1 MKCTKVILG
10 GLIAGV
16 AMVNAMPTLEQT
28 KKVEPL
34 VMDLMREDQNALKSG
49 KKTRAEVAQ
58 SAMELADKAESEA
71 AKLLLMTGAFNLYVR
86 AGEFDKARETLQTI
100 QTAIPDIPPQSVT
113 NIITTAFYGQPNEKE
128 SLLYKLLDEAKAAV
142 NPKRYCVIDLSAG
155 PNAEKYPVTY
165 MAKPPKGGFN
175 TDEHKTTKL
184 VLRRIE
190 PGKFKMRGQ
199 YEVTLT
205 KPFYCGVFEVTQKQ
219 YELVMGNNPSE
230 FKGDMRPVES
240 VSWGMIRGDSAKYN
254 WPSSANVDSSSFIGK
269 IRVRTG
275 LKFDLP
281 TEAQWEYACR
291 AGTTSKFNNGGD
303 SETDLKKLGRCN
315 GNQSDG
321 KGGNSSHHTTVGS
334 YEPNRWGLY
343 DMHGNVW
350 EACLDWRGNLSS
362 GVTDPQGPSSGAVRV
377 ARGGCWRSSM
387 SHCVPSYQ
395 DGTMSPS
402 DRYDC
407 GIGFRV
413 CIGAPLG
420 DWNNATTT
428 SPKLVKDAFALNAA
442 PGNVT
447 ELNLGN
453 VPPLQ
458 FVYCLAGKFSMG
470 YKEPPALSKVK
481 DVEIT
486 SPFWVSKT
494 MISVDQLASLGLNS
508 ITNANI
514 VGAAAIDDVSIVIQK
529 LPSVLK
535 ERFGKMLPPGYVFRL
550 PTEAEFEYLQKA
562 ETKDKN
568 AQTNI
573 WGVERLYSGGIIGVL
588 DRAPAYNMDDIVN
601 RRSRGTAWTDLVK
614 VNYENQPD
622 KDPVGWSDAPNW
634 SVFRRGLDRS
644 GCRKLTTTQRGG
656 LIANNGFYFVVAPD
670 VDKLNKFYWK

>member
-1 MKCTKVILG
+1 MLCTKDGSILVV
-10 GLIAGV
+10 GV
-16 AMVNAMPTLEQT
+16 NGDVGIPEGVTSIGYGAFS
-28 KKVEPL
+28 
-34 VMDLMREDQNALKSG
+34 DCSGLKSV
-49 KKTRAEVAQ
+49 K
-58 SAMELADKAESEA
+58 
-71 AKLLLMTGAFNLYVR
+71 
-86 AGEFDKARETLQTI
+86 
-100 QTAIPDIPPQSVT
+100 IPDSVT
-113 NIITTAFYGQPNEKE
+113 NIGVHAFSGCGGLTSVTIPSGVTSIGADAFLSCSGLTSVRIPNSVTSVGVRAFCNCSALKSVTMCGERPNVPN
-128 SLLYKLLDEAKAAV
+128 SLLPNNIFGNCGKLKSIHVPANAKSWAGMKEWQGIPLVFDGEDAAARSSADMNGV
-142 NPKRYCVIDLSAG
+142 YCVIDISG
-155 PNAEKYPVTY
+155 GSNAEHYPVSY
-165 MAKPPKGGFN
+165 LAAEPKGGW

-387 SHCVPSYQ
+387 SHCVPSYK
-395 DGTMSPS
+395 DGNMSPS

-413 CIGAPLG
+413 CIGEPLG
-420 DWNNATTT
+420 DWNNAPTTT
-428 SPKLVKDAFALNAA
+428 SNLVENAFSLNAA
-442 PGNVT
+442 PGSVT
-447 ELNLGN
+447 ELDLGN
-453 VPPLQ
+453 VPPVAVRL
-458 FVYCLAGKFSMG
+458 
-470 YKEPPALSKVK
+470 
-481 DVEIT
+481 
-486 SPFWVSKT
+486 
-494 MISVDQLASLGLNS
+494 
-508 ITNANI
+508 
-514 VGAAAIDDVSIVIQK
+514 
-529 LPSVLK
+529 LPSRKV
-535 ERFGKMLPPGYVFRL
+535 
-550 PTEAEFEYLQKA
+550 QH
-562 ETKDKN
+562 
-568 AQTNI
+568 
-573 WGVERLYSGGIIGVL
+573 GI
-588 DRAPAYNMDDIVN
+588 
-601 RRSRGTAWTDLVK
+601 
-614 VNYENQPD
+614 
-622 KDPVGWSDAPNW
+622 
-634 SVFRRGLDRS
+634 
-644 GCRKLTTTQRGG
+644 
-656 LIANNGFYFVVAPD
+656 
-670 VDKLNKFYWK
+670 